1 MDLDTL
7 PEKTAEFEFPDNTVL
22 TEVMRLPAKY
32 REVILLRYY
41 EGMKLKEVSSALGLS
56 DGKLRTR
63 LNKANEILRDRLK
76 EWYYD
81 EES

>member
-1 MDLDTL
+1 MKTIFKILSSFSSL
-7 PEKTAEFEFPDNTVL
+7 P
-22 TEVMRLPAKY
+22 RLIGERSWY

-63 LNKANEILRDRLK
+63 LNKANEILRDWLK